1 VILTVTCNP
10 AIDVTYTL
18 DRLTPGEVHRI
29 GTVHE
34 RPGGKGVNVARVLTQ
49 LQQPTIAIGP
59 GDREFGVLLGE
70 SGVACDFPV
79 LLPRVRR
86 TVVTVGD
93 GQTTSLWEPGSV
105 ATPDA
110 VVALERLVQGH
121 LAAATVLVVSGSVAS
136 GLPAD
141 LPTRFAALAR
151 QAGVPVVL
159 DLDDAPL
166 AAAARA
172 GGAVLMPNREE
183 LGRLLDTAVVDDV
196 PAAALALSA
205 RTGAPVVVTLGAAG
219 LVAVAD
225 GLCWRAV
232 PPEAVPG
239 NPTGAGDATAA
250 GVALGLARGLS
261 WPEILPHAV
270 ALGAA
275 AVLAPLAGE
284 VDRAAYRRWVEVVTV
299 EPVASLAQER

>member
-1 VILTVTCNP
+1 MILTVTCNP
-10 AIDVTYTL
+10 AVDVTYTL

-29 GTVHE
+29 ETVHE

-49 LQQPTIAIGP
+49 LQQPTIAVGP
-59 GDREFGVLLGE
+59 GDREFGRLLGQ
-70 SGVACDFPV
+70 SGVACDFPA

-93 GQTTSLWEPGSV
+93 GQTTSLWEPGPV
-105 ATPDA
+105 ATPDTM
-110 VVALERLVQGH
+110 VSLERLVQVH
-121 LAAATVLVVSGSVAS
+121 LAAATVLVVSGSVAP
-136 GLPAD
+136 GLPDTMPAR
-141 LPTRFAALAR
+141 LAAMAQR
-151 QAGVPVVL
+151 AGVPVVL

-166 AAAARA
+166 AAAASS

-183 LGRLLDTAVVDDV
+183 LSRLLATAPVDDV
-196 PAAALALSA
+196 PAAARALSA
-205 RTGAPVVVTLGAAG
+205 RTGAPVVVTLGVEG

-225 GLCWRAV
+225 GQCWRAV
-232 PPEAVPG
+232 PPEAVVG

-250 GVALGLARGLS
+250 GVAFGLARGLS

-275 AVLAPLAGE
+275 AVLAQLAGE
-284 VDRAAYRRWVEVVTV
+284 VDLAAYRRWVSL
-299 EPVASLAQER
+299 VAVKPLVSLTQER